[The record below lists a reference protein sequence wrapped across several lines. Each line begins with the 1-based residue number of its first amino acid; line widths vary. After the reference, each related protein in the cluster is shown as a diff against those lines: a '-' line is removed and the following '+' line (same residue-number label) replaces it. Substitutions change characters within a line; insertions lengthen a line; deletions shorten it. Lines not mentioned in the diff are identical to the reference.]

1 MNIFVITKIVVEN
14 NKKEIKTDYNFIKKS
29 PSTEIGNWKTSD
41 DELFVFQDNKNF
53 YYYTSL
59 KNKDDNYYAGSYNYK
74 NGKEALKEM
83 GYTEEEFYKTFSKD
97 ANIEKL
103 YSLTLVPKIVL
114 QNGKDI
120 KNIKLS
126 ENESWWYI
134 LIIKDDDTAIAY
146 NKTLDLRYNLKK
158 E

>member
-1 MNIFVITKIVVEN
+1 
-14 NKKEIKTDYNFIKKS
+14 
-29 PSTEIGNWKTSD
+29 
-41 DELFVFQDNKNF
+41 
-53 YYYTSL
+53 
-59 KNKDDNYYAGSYNYK
+59 
-74 NGKEALKEM
+74 M